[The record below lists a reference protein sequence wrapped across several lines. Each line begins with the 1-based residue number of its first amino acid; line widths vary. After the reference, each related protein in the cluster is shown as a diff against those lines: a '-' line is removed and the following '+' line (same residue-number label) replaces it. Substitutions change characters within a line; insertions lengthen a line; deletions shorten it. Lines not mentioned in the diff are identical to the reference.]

1 MSPLRFVAALAGVLA
16 IGACATGE
24 KLPAPAP
31 SPAETSAASA
41 TSVAPLPSYLV
52 RLAKD
57 GDLYA
62 RVGDRIVD
70 APADDIAVLRG
81 YPAWADKGA
90 LSGAAAE
97 RLTIL
102 AAKTHY
108 AAGEEVRVVHVHEA
122 TKPGLELYV
131 MGPKAITGEY
141 VDGVLASPPQA
152 PSLSY
157 DGAVVPSPGAD
168 HNFEVSHYRLAP
180 GAHTIEWRYATLSGP
195 AVLRS
200 NVLHVEVR

>member
-1 MSPLRFVAALAGVLA
+1 MSRFRLVAALPGIVAL
-16 IGACATGE
+16 GACATGE

-31 SPAETSAASA
+31 SPVETSA
-41 TSVAPLPSYLV
+41 APLPSYLV

-70 APADDIAVLRG
+70 APAADVAVLRS
-81 YPAWADKGA
+81 YPAWAEKGT

-102 AAKTHY
+102 SAKTRY

-122 TKPGLELYV
+122 TQLGLQLYV

-141 VDGVLASPPQA
+141 VDGVLASPPRA
-152 PSLSY
+152 PSLDY

-168 HNFEVSHYRLAP
+168 HNYEVSHYRLAP
-180 GAHTIEWRYATLSGP
+180 GAHTIEWRSATLSGP

-200 NVLHVEVR
+200 NVLHIEVR